1 MISAECC
8 NETHLSVMLLEM
20 YVIATIFSY
29 ENFV

>member
-8 NETHLSVMLLEM
+8 NETHLSIMLLELYIIM
-20 YVIATIFSY
+20 QIFSY